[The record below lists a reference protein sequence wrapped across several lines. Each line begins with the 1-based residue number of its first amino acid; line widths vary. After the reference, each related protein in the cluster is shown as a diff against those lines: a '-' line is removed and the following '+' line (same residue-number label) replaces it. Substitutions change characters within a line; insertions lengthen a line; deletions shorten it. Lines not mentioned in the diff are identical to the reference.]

1 MYFCRTGGNRPDS
14 LNELVIRN
22 IILSILALT
31 K

>member
-22 IILSILALT
+22 IILS
-31 K
+31 